1 VVKRSKVTGTM
12 LFPSFRELQA
22 LPARPRVRPFALALP
37 VLPLLVL
44 FVITGMRGVD
54 FGAQGAEVGGGDTQP
69 VREMIAS
76 GLLLPR
82 APVGPAAT
90 SWLVL
95 LPTIPSGLHAVVRSP
110 PGARARAVQQAMLE
124 AIDAPDFPLRV
135 RRVFVLVSALAL
147 LWVYGAALAL
157 RRPWWEALVAA
168 AGLGLSWQYAYH
180 ARWVGPDCVVAQ
192 FAALTLFMLAMFRR
206 TDGRWWLSAGAAAAG
221 LGAGTEYAGA
231 VLLVPLAIA
240 SVMSLPPKRVGAQ
253 LARLAALGALAFAAY
268 VVTTPATVL
277 EPFAF
282 VEQLSARLRHG
293 VGAGPSDY
301 AGYAAGSGW
310 HHLRLVAT
318 YFAVSYFS
326 AYRVLAVALAACAL
340 LGGVLWARS
349 DRRAAI
355 VLVSFPLVFVLWS
368 CARTATCMVGDT
380 LVVAPF
386 LAVLAARG
394 VAGVFGA
401 LPPRVAR
408 PALAAA
414 LGVGAVAQV
423 LWLVRAAESIR
434 HPDPGADVG
443 RAVAWAAAHP
453 GSHFRLSPKVRELAV
468 AQKLALPP
476 NVTDARDAGEL
487 MFFAR
492 AEGPEPTRWKSN
504 DPWQAEA
511 VFGPGDVDF
520 AWYATSPGNDRVL
533 VMSAAKAE
541 ATGVPLGGWTD
552 VAPAPPPPPPPP
564 PPPLELAPPV
574 SAAHMPAREP
584 RGKEAAPAPS
594 RRRGHR

>member
-1 VVKRSKVTGTM
+1 VVKRSKFTGTM
-12 LFPSFRELQA
+12 IFPSFRELQA

-37 VLPLLVL
+37 VLPLLAL
-44 FVITGMRGVD
+44 FVITGIRGVD
-54 FGAQGAEVGGGDTQP
+54 FGRQGPEMGGGDTEP

-82 APVGPAAT
+82 ASNGPAVE

-95 LPTIPSGLHAVVRSP
+95 LPTIPAAIPALAKRRPDG
-110 PGARARAVQQAMLE
+110 RAAQQAMLE
-124 AIDAPDFPLRV
+124 AIDDPGFPLRV
-135 RRVFVLVSALAL
+135 RRVFVMVSALAL

-168 AGLGLSWQYAYH
+168 AGLGLSWQFAYH
-180 ARWVGPDCVVAQ
+180 ARWVSPDCVLAQ
-192 FAALTLFMLAMFRR
+192 FAALTLFMLALFRR
-206 TDGRWWLSAGAAAAG
+206 TDARRWLYAAAAAAG
-221 LGAGTEYAGA
+221 LAAGTAHAGL
-231 VLLVPLAIA
+231 VLIVPVALA

-253 LARLAALGALAFAAY
+253 LARLAALGALVFAAY
-268 VVTTPATVL
+268 VITTPATVL
-277 EPFAF
+277 DPFAF
-282 VEQLSARLRHG
+282 VERLG
-293 VGAGPSDY
+293 EAQGPGDLG
-301 AGYAAGSGW
+301 GYAARGRV
-310 HHLRLVAT
+310 HHLVLVAT

-340 LGGVLWARS
+340 LGVVLWARS

-355 VLVSFPLVFVLWS
+355 VLVSFPIVFVAWS
-368 CARTATCMVGDT
+368 CARTLTCVVGSE

-394 VAGVFGA
+394 VAGVFGV

-414 LGVGAVAQV
+414 LAVGAGAQV
-423 LWLVRAAESIR
+423 LSLVRAAESIR

-443 RAVAWAAAHP
+443 RAVAWVAAHP
-453 GSHFRLSPKVRELAV
+453 ASHFRLSPRVRQLAGE
-468 AQKLALPP
+468 QKLALPS
-476 NVTDARDAGEL
+476 NLTEARDVDQL
-487 MFFAR
+487 VFFAR
-492 AEGPEPTRWKSN
+492 AEGPELGRWRSN
-504 DPWQAEA
+504 DPWQASA

-520 AWYATSPGNDRVL
+520 AWYASSPGSDRVV

-541 ATGVPLGGWTD
+541 ATGVPVADWT
-552 VAPAPPPPPPPP
+552 VATPPTPPPPPPPTP
-564 PPPLELAPPV
+564 PPSPPLEQALGPPI
-574 SAAHMPAREP
+574 SADHLPEREP